1 MSILA
6 IVGGLITAFVV
17 GGFLYLTNMPS
28 TERRG
33 PLPPLTVTEAAV
45 RDRLFHH
52 VDMLAARIGGRSAR
66 QSAKLQEAADFIE
79 RELKS
84 FGYDTSR
91 QTYEFGGQQFE
102 NIEAERK
109 GTGRADEIVII
120 GAHYDTAGGLPG
132 ANDNG
137 SGVAATLELAR
148 LHATKTSARTV
159 RFVLFANEEPPFF
172 QGEGMGSLVY
182 AKRCRERNEKIT
194 AMLSLETIG
203 YYSDE
208 PGSQRY
214 PVGFHPG
221 YPSEGNYLGFVSNV
235 KSAPLLRRVVK
246 HFRAATSLPSQG
258 AAAPEG
264 IPGVGWSDHWSF
276 WQYGYKGIVVTDTA
290 PYRYPHY
297 HTAQDTPDKLD
308 YDRMARAIT
317 GLSAVVQNLANN

>member
-1 MSILA
+1 MSVLA
-6 IVGGLITAFVV
+6 IVAGIIVAAVV
-17 GGFLYLTNMPS
+17 GGFLYVTNMPGS
-28 TERRG
+28 ENRG
-33 PLPPLTVTEAAV
+33 PLPPLTRTEISV
-45 RDRLFHH
+45 RDQLRRD
-52 VDMLAARIGGRSAR
+52 VDMLASKIGGRSANR
-66 QSAKLQEAADFIE
+66 YSNLQAAADYIE

-84 FGYDTSR
+84 LGYRTTR
-91 QTYEFGGQQFE
+91 QTYEYGGQQFD
-102 NIEAERK
+102 NIEAER
-109 GTGRADEIVII
+109 TGANRAQDIVVI

-148 LHATKTSARTV
+148 LHATQTSSRTL

-172 QGEGMGSLVY
+172 QGEGMGSLAY
-182 AKRCRERNEKIT
+182 AKRCRDRNEKVT

-203 YYSDE
+203 YYSDD

-221 YPSEGNYLGFVSNV
+221 YPREGNYLGFVSDI
-235 KSAPLLRRVVK
+235 KSAPLLRRVVE

-258 AAAPEG
+258 AAAPSS

-276 WQYGYKGIVVTDTA
+276 WQYGYRGVMVTDTA
-290 PYRYPHY
+290 PYRYPYY
-297 HTAQDTPDKLD
+297 HTAQDTPEKLD

-317 GLSAVVQNLANN
+317 GLSAVLENLTNK